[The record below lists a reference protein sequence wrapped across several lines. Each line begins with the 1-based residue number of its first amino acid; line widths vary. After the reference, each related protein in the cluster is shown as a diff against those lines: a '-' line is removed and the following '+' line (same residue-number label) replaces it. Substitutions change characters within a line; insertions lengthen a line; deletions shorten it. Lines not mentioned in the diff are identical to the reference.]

1 MTTRPEAGDA
11 GIRVVGAMR
20 TDVGR
25 IRSSNEDAVAF
36 VAPADGVPEAKLGYF
51 ALVADGMGGHA
62 AGEVASALAAEVVR
76 RVFFS
81 LDVPAPQALKTA
93 FETANRAI
101 FDRAARDPECTGM
114 GTTCTAIV
122 IRDNRLWLAHVGD
135 SRAYLLRDGKLTQL
149 SDDQT
154 LHAQLV
160 REGVL
165 TPEEAERTPGGNV
178 ILQALGTRLEISP
191 TVWAE
196 GLPLRIG
203 DAVVLCSDGLS
214 NLVTDDDIAAIASEH
229 APHEACVRLI
239 DAALRAGGYDNISVG
254 VFLIEARDR
263 QRLADQATTQ
273 RIVIAD
279 IEPNAG
285 SPPTTRIIVIPE
297 GLKP

>member
-1 MTTRPEAGDA
+1 MTTRPEAEDA
-11 GIRVVGAMR
+11 RIRVVGAMR

-25 IRSSNEDAVAF
+25 VRSSNEDAVAF
-36 VAPADGVPEAKLGYF
+36 VAPAESGPEARLGYF

-76 RVFFS
+76 RIFFS
-81 LDVPAPQALKTA
+81 LDVPTPQALKTA
-93 FETANRAI
+93 FEAANRAI
-101 FDRAARDPECTGM
+101 FDQAGRDPECKGM

-135 SRAYLLRDGKLTQL
+135 SRAYILRDGRLTQL

-165 TPEEAERTPGGNV
+165 TPEEAEKSPGGNV
-178 ILQALGTRLEISP
+178 ILQALGTRREISP
-191 TVWAE
+191 TIWAE

-214 NLVTDDDIAAIASEH
+214 NLVADDDIAEIASGR
-229 APHEACVRLI
+229 PPQDACIRLI
-239 DAALRAGGYDNISVG
+239 DAALEAGGSDNISVG
-254 VFLIEARDR
+254 VFLIEARER
-263 QRLADQATTQ
+263 QPLADQATTQ
-273 RIVIAD
+273 RIAIVDIAPD
-279 IEPNAG
+279 AG
-285 SPPTTRIIVIPE
+285 SPPTTRIIAIPE
-297 GLKP
+297 SLEP